1 MTPMDAL
8 LADARRDCLPLEPEK
23 KSDRPDMPEYFR
35 LLSLKA
41 AMRAA
46 GSRQIEHGTRC
57 LRAAPP
63 LEADREPCWTG
74 EPQSLYITS
83 PIWVPEQPEYDE
95 LLGERGVGFR
105 TLASRRNAF
114 GPFRGQRKEP

>member
-1 MTPMDAL
+1 MPMDAL
-8 LADARRDCLPLEPEK
+8 LADARRACLPLEPEK
-23 KSDRPDMPEYFR
+23 KSGRPDMPEYFR

-46 GSRQIEHGTRC
+46 GSRQLEHDSRC
-57 LRAAPP
+57 FRAAPP
-63 LEADREPCWTG
+63 LEADREPCWIG
-74 EPQSLYITS
+74 ELKSVYITS

-114 GPFRGQRKEP
+114 GPFRGRRKEP